1 MQLMVWVIC
10 LVIAYETCSFVPT
23 IHPLRY
29 RQMSLTRQQSKNDE
43 NNSPPA
49 VKSKFDRVVDDF
61 IGKRYGAGEFF
72 YGKQTSK
79 LSNEEYVEIYG
90 TQTNTPEDVP
100 MRENAILIVGSLEVI
115 GQWVAFELAEKGFNI
130 RIACDSKQSAVNIF
144 GLRNVDIV
152 QLSASTSA
160 EEYQSALDGV
170 QAIVFL
176 PMFKPSL
183 LSSSSGRSEMKVA
196 ERLLDMATTAKTAKT
211 SDVQKVV
218 CVSRSIPWLESS
230 SSTKTGNIFDAL
242 FSSQADS
249 SLFGSFRE
257 THAIFEDKVRRAG
270 FEYVVVRAPPIIE
283 ESKEGARSELVL
295 LDRSGVSVGSS
306 SSTSSNSVGIL
317 DFAEAVTSALIVDVP
332 NVTFTVCESRSA
344 VIERQRE
351 MQDMPLAQSNA
362 MDEEYGEDNTPKPD
376 RSKTDRVMRSA
387 YYGILD
393 MNESDMK
400 TSYMMKEAE
409 VYQQQLEEDVQLEK
423 FWTSRLKQLPI
434 D

>member
-1 MQLMVWVIC
+1 MHLIGWVIS
-10 LVIAYETCSFVPT
+10 LVVAHETCSFVAI
-23 IHPLRY
+23 IHPLRL
-29 RQMSLTRQQSKNDE
+29 RQISLTRKHAKNDGK
-43 NNSPPA
+43 NPPPA
-49 VKSKFDRVVDDF
+49 AKSKFDRVVDDF

-90 TQTNTPEDVP
+90 AQTNEPEDVP

-152 QLSASTSA
+152 QLSTSASA

-183 LSSSSGRSEMKVA
+183 LSSSTGRSEMAVA
-196 ERLLDMATTAKTAKT
+196 ERLLDMATTAKTAKK

-218 CVSRSIPWLESS
+218 CVSRSIPWLESGS
-230 SSTKTGNIFDAL
+230 NTKGGNIFEAL
-242 FSSQADS
+242 FSIQADS

-257 THAIFEDKVRRAG
+257 THAGFEDKVRRAG
-270 FEYVVVRAPPIIE
+270 FEYVVVRAPPIVE

-295 LDRSGVSVGSS
+295 LDRRGVTVGSS
-306 SSTSSNSVGIL
+306 SSSSSNSVGTL
-317 DFAEAVTSALIVDVP
+317 EFAEAVTSALIVDVP

-344 VIERQRE
+344 VIERQQE
-351 MQDMPLAQSNA
+351 MQDMPLAQSDA
-362 MDEEYGEDNTPKPD
+362 MDEEYGNSTPKPD

-409 VYQQQLEEDVQLEK
+409 VYQQQLEEDVQLEE
-423 FWTSRLKQLPI
+423 FWTSRLNQLPT